1 MQFLVLCRPAEG
13 GDQDDFRR
21 LVPSETE
28 ALREQKANGAL
39 TGAWNPGGPGAIL
52 MLEVSDQEE
61 AARVVASL
69 PLVQAGLIT
78 TEIIPL
84 HPIDL

>member
-1 MQFLVLCRPAEG
+1 MRFLVICRPAEG
-13 GDQDDFRR
+13 GDQDEFRR
-21 LVPSETE
+21 LVPFETE
-28 ALREQKANGAL
+28 ALREQKSNGAL

-52 MLEVSDQEE
+52 MLDVPGEDE
-61 AARVVASL
+61 AARVVATF

-78 TEIIPL
+78 TEILPL